1 MSLSSPSHAIQRQCA
16 CPRVSLC
23 SLCPGHAYTLQRSR
37 YMRTWS
43 QCGPSPRVG
52 LLVARHHCLFSERQ
66 KFIPNCCV
74 MAEESL
80 RQNRRVFPALA
91 PVFRSPSVCWR
102 NDASTCYR
110 GEVGHV
116 QVHFGFGTP
125 LGKFH
130 CHLSHHSA
138 AMVPDKS
145 QHAKS
150 VPSFVMETDPCYTTQ
165 WVALL

>member
-1 MSLSSPSHAIQRQCA
+1 MLAKGVVYVQGIAYTFQIHANMDTMWAI
-16 CPRVSLC
+16 PRV
-23 SLCPGHAYTLQRSR
+23 T
-37 YMRTWS
+37 
-43 QCGPSPRVG
+43 VE
-52 LLVARHHCLFSERQ
+52 LLVALHHCLFLERIE
-66 KFIPNCCV
+66 FILNCCV

-80 RQNRRVFPALA
+80 RQNPRVFPALA

-102 NDASTCYR
+102 NNASTCYR
-110 GEVGHV
+110 GEVEHV

-138 AMVPDKS
+138 AMVPEKP

-150 VPSFVMETDPCYTTQ
+150 IPSFVMVTDPCYTAAIQ
-165 WVALL
+165 WVALNL